1 MTVFL
6 LPPESEQ
13 LEYKREFNSSGEK
26 KRLLRTVVA
35 FANGKGGKIRECL
48 DFCVQ
53 GGFQGGSQSRLSF
66 VYRGLKI
73 TDQRLRGPSAVA
85 KNAPSATRR
94 VPSYLASF
102 HRVGKALTEE

>member
-1 MTVFL
+1 M
-6 LPPESEQ
+6 
-13 LEYKREFNSSGEK
+13 R
-26 KRLLRTVVA
+26 RID
-35 FANGKGGKIRECL
+35 GGKEWECL